1 MPGSCSSIV
10 LLSSAYEFMKF
21 MADVYLHVY
30 QGLYDGGIDQV
41 MAPVGKFIPFIVWA
55 GACRDF

>member
-1 MPGSCSSIV
+1 
-10 LLSSAYEFMKF
+10 MKF